1 MVTAYDGGELT
12 VQVKLHDTRGKTA
25 TRFLAPVVTPYPT
38 WDERTLF
45 LSLDQKMLV
54 VPYDNDMWSRY
65 ESAVPACGRESYDVT
80 ALYDERTQEGF
91 VLGALDFS
99 VWKNAI
105 RWLHNDA
112 RSIQAYCGAA
122 GTGTHDVCPHGL
134 VCGEW
139 VESSRFVMFWCDS
152 HRDGMEHYGDL
163 YAALVPPRRG
173 GKVQSRSDG
182 TAILLWGRGCNCLIG
197 NRQGNLSVPPC
208 RTSAGNRGK
217 HSSTWMVRWGWMSKK
232 SGRL

>member
-1 MVTAYDGGELT
+1 MDATVDKDTLKKALTMQPPKVECVCERGLAKAELLGNGICRYYQKGTFIRAFYSEGKTADGQVIRTKDASLEGYSCEEGTDKLGAYHRMTARYCHGALRLHQMVTAYDGGELT

-122 GTGTHDVCPHGL
+122 GTP
-134 VCGEW
+134 
-139 VESSRFVMFWCDS
+139 SF
-152 HRDGMEHYGDL
+152 
-163 YAALVPPRRG
+163 
-173 GKVQSRSDG
+173 
-182 TAILLWGRGCNCLIG
+182 
-197 NRQGNLSVPPC
+197 
-208 RTSAGNRGK
+208 
-217 HSSTWMVRWGWMSKK
+217 
-232 SGRL
+232 

>member
-1 MVTAYDGGELT
+1 MIRTKDASLEGYSCEEGTDKLGAYHRMTARYCHGALRLHQMVTAYDGGELT

-38 WDERTLF
+38 WDERPLF

-99 VWKNAI
+99 VWKTPSAGCTTMP
-105 RWLHNDA
+105 A
-112 RSIQAYCGAA
+112 AYRRTA
-122 GTGTHDVCPHGL
+122 G
-134 VCGEW
+134 
-139 VESSRFVMFWCDS
+139 
-152 HRDGMEHYGDL
+152 
-163 YAALVPPRRG
+163 RRG
-173 GKVQSRSDG
+173 PAHTMYAP
-182 TAILLWGRGCNCLIG
+182 TA
-197 NRQGNLSVPPC
+197 
-208 RTSAGNRGK
+208 
-217 HSSTWMVRWGWMSKK
+217 
-232 SGRL
+232 